1 MKENLGWKIKDEEF
15 LKNKHKFDDPLRI
28 LYSDFGFG
36 FESKWEIKT
45 LMAKEIEEGDF
56 IIMNNNK
63 LFQVDIIED
72 EYISEEA
79 AEKYK
84 EDVLDEEIA
93 DEDTK
98 YSFIDEDNGGANGIS
113 LNNINYDTKFLV
125 IKCLGID

>member
-98 YSFIDEDNGGANGIS
+98 YSFIDEDNGGANGKLS
-113 LNNINYDTKFLV
+113 LIH
-125 IKCLGID
+125 I